1 VQEEHVSRGVVQ
13 HFREILAMF
22 KNRAFQIVTLLFLCC
37 WLAINFITNNLFLYV
52 KYALNLESHFSWL
65 LLTIQGTA
73 AVFLFFWSWVR
84 SVASGR
90 RTHPNTSP
98 PTTRAAA
105 CHDD

>member
-1 VQEEHVSRGVVQ
+1 M
-13 HFREILAMF
+13 FR
-22 KNRAFQIVTLLFLCC
+22 NRAFQIVTLLFLCC

-84 SVASGR
+84 SVVSGR
-90 RTHPNTSP
+90 RTHPNHPRSHVYH
-98 PTTRAAA
+98 
-105 CHDD
+105 C